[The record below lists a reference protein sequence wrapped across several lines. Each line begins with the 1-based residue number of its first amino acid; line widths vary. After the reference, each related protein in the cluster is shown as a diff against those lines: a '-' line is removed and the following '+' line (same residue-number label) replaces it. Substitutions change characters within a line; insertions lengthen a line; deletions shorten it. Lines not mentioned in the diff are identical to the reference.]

1 MATLAEDLTLVP
13 STHMQHIT
21 ISNVSSRNL
30 TLFWPPGTLG
40 TRMVCK
46 HGQGNVHTYKM
57 KIINLSWVWWCP
69 SLIPAFER
77 QRLVDRFVL
86 EAIMVYIV
94 SSRIARA
101 TQKDLISMEREMGKE
116 RERGR
121 H

>member
-1 MATLAEDLTLVP
+1 MCSSDL
-13 STHMQHIT
+13 
-21 ISNVSSRNL
+21 
-30 TLFWPPGTLG
+30 
-40 TRMVCK
+40 
-46 HGQGNVHTYKM
+46 
-57 KIINLSWVWWCP
+57 
-69 SLIPAFER
+69 AFER

-121 H
+121 D